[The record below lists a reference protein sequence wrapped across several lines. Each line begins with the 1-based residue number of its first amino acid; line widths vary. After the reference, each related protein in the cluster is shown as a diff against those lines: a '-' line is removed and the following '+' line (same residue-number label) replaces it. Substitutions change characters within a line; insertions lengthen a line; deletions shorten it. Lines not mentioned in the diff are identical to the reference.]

1 VTTGRDPGHH
11 LFHDFMQ
18 NNASN
23 RIELLA
29 PAGNFEKLEIVLHYG
44 ADAVYLAGKDFSLRN
59 FSGNFSLDEIEAA
72 VELVHTYGARAYVAV
87 NIYARPGDLT
97 AIERY
102 IHQLK
107 ALAPDGLIAAD
118 PAIVAM
124 IRNIAPAIPLHL
136 STQANTT
143 NDAAVRFWRAQGVR
157 RINAA
162 RELSLAEIARLAAV
176 PQMEIEAFVHGA
188 MCISYSGRCLLSNH
202 MAHRPSNQGM
212 CCQPCRFKYAVMEET
227 RPGQY
232 FPLAEDEQGTY
243 IFNSRDLCMLEHL
256 PSMIGS
262 GVRALKIEGRM
273 KGIHYAATAV
283 KIYREAIDAYRS
295 DPGGYIPKPYW
306 SAELNKITS
315 RGYCTGFYLGD
326 PNQTAPALALTQPH
340 PHVLA
345 GKVLSTAGRHKAY
358 IEVRNQLRQG
368 DRVEII
374 KHRGPGIPAR
384 ILSISDNEGQPVT
397 IVHPAARATVTLN
410 ADCQRFDLLR
420 LDSSIEATESAALD
434 KV

>member
-1 VTTGRDPGHH
+1 MRT
-11 LFHDFMQ
+11 
-18 NNASN
+18 NESN

-72 VELVHTYGARAYVAV
+72 VGLAHAYGARAYVAV
-87 NIYARPGDLT
+87 NIYARPGDLA

-107 ALAPDGLIAAD
+107 ALAPDGLIATD

-124 IRNIAPAIPLHL
+124 IRRVAPDIPLHL

-143 NDAAVRFWRAQGVR
+143 NDAAVRFWKAQGVR
-157 RINAA
+157 RVNAA
-162 RELSLAEIARLAAV
+162 RELTLAEIARLAAV
-176 PQMEIEAFVHGA
+176 PGMEIEAFIHGA
-188 MCISYSGRCLLSNH
+188 MCISYSGRCLLSNY

-212 CCQPCRFKYAVMEET
+212 CCQPCRFQYAVMEET

-256 PSMIGS
+256 PAMIGS
-262 GVRALKIEGRM
+262 GICALKIEGRM

-283 KIYREAIDAYRS
+283 KIYREAIDAFRA
-295 DPGGYIPKPYW
+295 DPAGYAPRPYW

-315 RGYCTGFYLGD
+315 RGYCSGFYLGD
-326 PNQTAPALALTQPH
+326 PNQAAPALTPLRPH
-340 PHVLA
+340 LHVLA
-345 GKVLSTAGRHKAY
+345 GKVLSSAGRNKAC
-358 IEVRNQLRQG
+358 IEVRNRIRQG
-368 DRVEII
+368 DWVEIV
-374 KHRGPGIPAR
+374 KPKGPGIPAR
-384 ILSISDNEGQPVT
+384 ILSITDNEGEPVAMA
-397 IVHPAARATVTLN
+397 HPAARATVALTS
-410 ADCQRFDLLR
+410 DCQKFDLLR
-420 LDSSIEATESAALD
+420 SDPSAETTDSEALD